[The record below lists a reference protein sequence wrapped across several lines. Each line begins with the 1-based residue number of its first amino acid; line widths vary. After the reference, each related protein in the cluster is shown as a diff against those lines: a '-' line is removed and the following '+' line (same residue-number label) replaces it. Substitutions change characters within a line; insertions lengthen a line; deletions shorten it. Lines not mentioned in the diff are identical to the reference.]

1 LISKRTL
8 LFDTNAFFAFF
19 NREAG
24 SETIKKYFDAVQAG
38 EAEGFVATIT
48 LAELAYIYA
57 RKTDASTAR
66 LRVMQVQGS
75 KLQLVPL
82 SAEIAVEARMLKR
95 PGISVTD
102 AIIPASARSA
112 GAAVVTNDPHFPEMG
127 VVVSGY
133 PG

>member
-1 LISKRTL
+1 M
-8 LFDTNAFFAFF
+8 
-19 NREAG
+19 
-24 SETIKKYFDAVQAG
+24 
-38 EAEGFVATIT
+38 IT
-48 LAELAYIYA
+48 LAELAYIYT